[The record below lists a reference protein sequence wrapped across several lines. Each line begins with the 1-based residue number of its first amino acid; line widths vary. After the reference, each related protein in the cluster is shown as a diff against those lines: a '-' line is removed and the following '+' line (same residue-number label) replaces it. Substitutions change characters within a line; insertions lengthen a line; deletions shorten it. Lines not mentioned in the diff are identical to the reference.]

1 MGRIGPDVL
10 GRLFDAHAA
19 ALALYAR
26 QWCDG
31 AEADDLVQDAFLA
44 LASQNAVPD
53 QAAAWLHRV
62 VRNAA
67 FTAGRRSR
75 RRRSREEQAGRDR
88 AGPWFSQVDD
98 QLDARVAAS
107 LLEELDPECREA
119 IVAKLWGGLTF
130 EQIAELQGCALT
142 TAHRRYRTG
151 LARLL
156 ERLEPPCPR
165 TNSTVSPTI
174 STKTT

>member
-1 MGRIGPDVL
+1 MGRIGPEVL

-31 AEADDLVQDAFLA
+31 PEADDLVQDAFLA
-44 LASQNAVPD
+44 LARQQAVPD

-67 FTAGRRSR
+67 LTAGRRTR
-75 RRRSREEQAGRDR
+75 RRQSREEQAGRAR
-88 AGPWFSQVDD
+88 AGPWFSKVDD

-107 LLEELDPECREA
+107 HLSALDPDCREA
-119 IVAKLWGGLTF
+119 IVARLWGELTF
-130 EQIAELQGCALT
+130 EQIAELQGCGLT

-156 ERLEPPCPR
+156 ERLERSCPQ
-165 TNSTVSPTI
+165 
-174 STKTT
+174 TKAT